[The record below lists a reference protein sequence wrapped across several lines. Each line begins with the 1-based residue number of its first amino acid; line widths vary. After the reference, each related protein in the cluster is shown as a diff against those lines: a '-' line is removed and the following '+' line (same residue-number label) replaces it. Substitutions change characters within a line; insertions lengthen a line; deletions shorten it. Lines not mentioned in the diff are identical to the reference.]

1 MKQRNWRRVGVPA
14 GWLAVGI
21 CASLSLLGWFGYRA
35 TRDFQRSSTL
45 LEQRRADEAA
55 RLIATALTRDM
66 HGAQSE
72 VLSSSTWDDF
82 GFDSSHEVLTLVAS
96 AFARYPYPE
105 AFFSWHADQPTG
117 RATFYTRAD
126 RPPPWAP
133 PPDAGNRYPVRV
145 LSHPGMA
152 HDMLVSIQPDISIG
166 RVIAVAER
174 QIGGDT
180 YQIVALLKYRDRLR
194 LELTSVR
201 GFMVNLAW
209 TRQHYFAELLRQVA
223 QIGGEDP
230 GLVIGIVDERGQPV
244 AGDMPRE
251 RRVVSRRGFPLLFFD
266 SVLMASNPRPHVSES
281 QWTVLTTAVAEGTVS
296 GFFGLE
302 LTLALATF
310 GGVALAIGLGATA
323 RAMRT
328 HAELSE
334 MRAEFMAS
342 VTHELKTP
350 IASIQAMGNTLS
362 RGRLRDATAQREY
375 AAVVTQEAKRLGR
388 LVDNVLAYSRLTD
401 VADVYSFEPLDID
414 DLVEAS
420 LSRFNPQIQSRCS
433 ISVDIPDDVPSI
445 QADRAAME
453 LMLDNLIDN
462 AIRHSRARH
471 IRIGVDQRAQ
481 EVVLIIADDGIGIER
496 KDLGRITQKFVRGRT
511 ATAGGSGLGLT
522 IVARIV
528 TDHRGRFSIDSVP
541 GTGTTVT
548 VFLRAAD
555 GMQNRRAEAAA
566 L

>member
-1 MKQRNWRRVGVPA
+1 MKQRTWRYVRVPA
-14 GWLAVGI
+14 GLLAVGI
-21 CASLSLLGWFGYRA
+21 CASLALLGWFGYRA

-66 HGAQSE
+66 HAAQRE
-72 VLSSSTWDDF
+72 VLSSSTWDD
-82 GFDSSHEVLTLVAS
+82 FDSSHEVLTLVAS

-105 AFFSWHADQPTG
+105 AFFTWQADQPTA
-117 RATFYTRAD
+117 RVTFYTRAD
-126 RPPPWAP
+126 RLPPWAP

-145 LSHPGMA
+145 LSHAGMA
-152 HDMLVSIQPDISIG
+152 GDMLASIQPDASIG
-166 RVIAVAER
+166 RAIAAAER
-174 QIGGDT
+174 QIGGDR

-201 GFMVNLAW
+201 GFMVNLGW

-230 GLVIGIVDERGQPV
+230 GLAIAIVDERGEPV
-244 AGDMPRE
+244 AGDMPQE
-251 RRVVSRRGFPLLFFD
+251 RRVMSRRTFPLFFFD
-266 SVLMASNPRPHVSES
+266 PVLLASNLRPQVADSE
-281 QWTVLTTAVAEGTVS
+281 WTVLTSAVAEGTVAS
-296 GFFGLE
+296 PFSLE
-302 LTLALATF
+302 LTLALATL
-310 GGVALAIGLGATA
+310 GGVALALGLGATA
-323 RAMRT
+323 RATRT

-362 RGRLRDATAQREY
+362 RGRLRDAAAQREY

-414 DLVEAS
+414 DLVDAS
-420 LSRFNPQIQSRCS
+420 LSHFNPQVQSHCS
-433 ISVDIPDDVPSI
+433 ISVDIPADVPSI

-462 AIRHSRARH
+462 AVRHSRAPH
-471 IRIGVDQRAQ
+471 IRIGVEQRAH
-481 EVVLIIADDGIGIER
+481 EVVLTITDDGIGIER
-496 KDLGRITQKFVRGRT
+496 EDLGRITQKFVRGRT
-511 ATAGGSGLGLT
+511 AASGGSGLGLA
-522 IVARIV
+522 IVARIIA
-528 TDHRGRFSIDSVP
+528 DHRGRFSIDAVP

-548 VFLRAAD
+548 VFLRAVSD
-555 GMQNRRAEAAA
+555 GAQSRRAGAAA